1 MNVKIGTKIKN
12 LRARDGITQEKLA
25 SALGVTA
32 QAVSKWES
40 ENGYP
45 DLEFLTPIANFF
57 NVSLDELFS
66 HDLAEKQ
73 RRIDEYC
80 AEYDELFRNWSLPEK
95 RVELMRRALAEYPA
109 NEKLLFRLATALW
122 YKWDNEVRSCDDIGT
137 CIDGKYKRDQNKVRS
152 IKGWDEPRQ
161 IMEELLSNSTDDI
174 IRYESTQLLIYLYSN
189 IGEKERAIELAE
201 HYPDSKNTFLATAF
215 MLNYED
221 DSKMYSQR
229 LIIGGLDDLT
239 RKLPRCVEDRE
250 TKKKAI
256 EKLIDLYDLVFSG
269 IYGFYNS
276 NLFSLYEEYT
286 ELLLRDD
293 CKEKAFKML
302 EKAVEHVKAYD
313 DYIDKLRRY
322 GEFRYTSPFTDKLK
336 DESNKVYAVKQLPEF
351 LKCVLKDKNDIIY
364 QKFNSFPGYINLVK
378 SIEREITEN
387 T

>member
-1 MNVKIGTKIKN
+1 MNIKIGTKIKT

-57 NVSLDELFS
+57 NITLDELFN

-73 RRIDEYC
+73 RKIDEYC
-80 AEYDELFRNWSLPEK
+80 AEYDRLFRNWSPPEE

-122 YKWDNEVRSCDDIGT
+122 YKWDNEVRSCDGIGK
-137 CIDGKYKRDQNKVRS
+137 CIGGKYKRDQSIVKS
-152 IKGWDEPRQ
+152 IKGWEEPRQ
-161 IMEELLSNSTDDI
+161 IMEELLSNSTDDS
-174 IRYESTQLLIYLYSN
+174 IRYESTQLLIFLYSN
-189 IGEKERAIELAE
+189 IGEKDRAIELAE
-201 HYPDSKNTFLATAF
+201 HYPDSMNSFLSTAF

-229 LIIGGLDDLT
+229 LIIDGLDDLT

-269 IYGFYNS
+269 KCGFYNS

-293 CKEKAFKML
+293 CKEKAFEML
-302 EKAVEHVKAYD
+302 EKAVEYVKAYD